1 MHCDSF
7 VEILVEMNRILEI
20 KHWLQE
26 GNLYRAERA
35 IQNCSNDLKPHE
47 KKEFEKLLSE
57 ISVRHYR
64 LLAGKA
70 VISKDENLLLI
81 CIQKLKEKNAP
92 VEGLQ
97 NCLEQIISQRKKI
110 RFQKLLLVIS
120 GLISLIIVVLFFLN

>member
-1 MHCDSF
+1 
-7 VEILVEMNRILEI
+7 MNRILEI

>member
-1 MHCDSF
+1 
-7 VEILVEMNRILEI
+7 MNRVLEI

-26 GNLYRAERA
+26 GNLYRAEKA

-47 KKEFEKLLSE
+47 KEELEKLLSE

-70 VISKDENLLLI
+70 VISKDENLLMI
-81 CIQKLKEKNAP
+81 CIQKLKEKNTP

-97 NCLEQIISQRKKI
+97 ISLNHIISKRKKMRI
-110 RFQKLLLVIS
+110 QKTLLILS
-120 GLISLIIVVLFFLN
+120 GLITLTIFVLFFLD